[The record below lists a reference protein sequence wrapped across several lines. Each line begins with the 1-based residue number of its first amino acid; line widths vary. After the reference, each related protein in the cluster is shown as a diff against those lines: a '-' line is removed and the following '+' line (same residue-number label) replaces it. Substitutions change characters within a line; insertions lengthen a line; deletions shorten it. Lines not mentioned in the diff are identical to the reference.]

1 MNPKKQFSRALLPF
15 YVLVIY
21 VLVQFFWWS
30 YHMAQQSNMI
40 YKQQLALNSDN
51 ILALKTQLQAKY
63 YMIVGEGSVFLG
75 LMLLGIFQVRKAFKK
90 ESELLARQKT
100 FLHSITH
107 EFKSPIASLR
117 LQIETLLK
125 RNLPTD
131 MQQQALNNAL
141 EDTDRLD
148 QLLEKILVAAR
159 IDNKELPIYP
169 ENLNISE
176 KIKETITQVNR
187 AYPARK
193 IEQNISPNVYSYVD
207 AWALSSITTNLI
219 ENALLYSAQDK
230 TVAIELAQKGNNAVL
245 EIKDLGVGIPAD
257 ERKKVFEKFYR
268 LNSTSKGTGLGLY
281 LVDYFVKK
289 HKGQITIKDNTP
301 QGSIFEVVLP
311 GKKV

>member
-1 MNPKKQFSRALLPF
+1 
-15 YVLVIY
+15 
-21 VLVQFFWWS
+21 
-30 YHMAQQSNMI
+30 MAQQSNMI

>member
-1 MNPKKQFSRALLPF
+1 
-15 YVLVIY
+15 
-21 VLVQFFWWS
+21 
-30 YHMAQQSNMI
+30 MAQQSNMI

-51 ILALKTQLQAKY
+51 IVALKTQLQAKY
-63 YMIVGEGSVFLG
+63 YMIIGEGSVFLG

-100 FLHSITH
+100 FLHSVTH

>member
-1 MNPKKQFSRALLPF
+1 
-15 YVLVIY
+15 
-21 VLVQFFWWS
+21 
-30 YHMAQQSNMI
+30 MI

-51 ILALKTQLQAKY
+51 IVALKTQLQAKY
-63 YMIVGEGSVFLG
+63 YMIIGEGSVFLG

-100 FLHSITH
+100 FLHSVTH